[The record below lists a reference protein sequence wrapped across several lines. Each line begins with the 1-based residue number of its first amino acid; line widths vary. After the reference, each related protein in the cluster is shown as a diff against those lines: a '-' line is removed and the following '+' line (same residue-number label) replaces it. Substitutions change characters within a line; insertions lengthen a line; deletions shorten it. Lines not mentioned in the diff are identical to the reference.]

1 VAVKAK
7 VVAVVSAYNEEE
19 RITLTLDALR
29 SVPRIDEIVV
39 VDDASSDGTAQ
50 QASISQ
56 VKVISLERNL
66 GKGGALNLVLG
77 RISFDVLL
85 LLDAD
90 LAESALQVDRL
101 LKPVLEG
108 RSDMAIAD
116 FPPARVRGGLG
127 LVKSLAKW
135 AIKNATGLSVREPLS
150 GQRAMTKEVIEKVKR
165 LEEGFGVEV
174 GLTIDA
180 ARAGFRIIEI
190 ETEMTH
196 RETGRDWRAIL
207 HRGRQFFD
215 VLKVVLRRL

>member
-1 VAVKAK
+1 MKAK

-19 RITLTLDALR
+19 RITPTLEALR
-29 SVPRIDEIVV
+29 SVPQIDEIIV

-50 QASISQ
+50 QASNSQ
-56 VKVISLERNL
+56 VKVISLERNR

-77 RISFDVLL
+77 QISFDVLL

-108 RSDMAIAD
+108 QSDMAIAD
-116 FPPARVRGGLG
+116 FPPARARGGLG
-127 LVKSLAKW
+127 LVKSLARW

-150 GQRAMTKEVIEKVKR
+150 GQRAMTKEVIGKVRR

-196 RETGRDWRAIL
+196 RETGRDLRAIL